1 MISNYLTERRAAQF
15 EVAKVVMN
23 QEVIYNVD
31 FKDAKD
37 ILGRAFEEANEKM
50 VSSPFFWAGKYE
62 SLPTEVAD
70 LHYLTWSAHLAP
82 SLLKKVT
89 KVNVD
94 HPCRDAML
102 ELLNEFAPIMESVKA
117 AKARIVKGRKPSA
130 TPRTTPERTIEN
142 TGTCGCC
149 GKNVKIDSTGGLV
162 AHGYTIKYGFQ
173 SGNCFGVG
181 YEPVEVS
188 SKVIVNYLEVLN
200 SYRDDLVA
208 SLADLDEDMKRWGIE
223 SNIRQVEGDI
233 KYFEKALA
241 AWAPRPLP
249 GTK

>member
-1 MISNYLTERRAAQF
+1 MIANILSERRAAQF
-15 EVAKVVMN
+15 IAAVAVMN

-37 ILGRAFEEANEKM
+37 SLGRAFEEANDKM
-50 VSSPFFWAGKYE
+50 VSEPFFWGGKGLDIPE
-62 SLPTEVAD
+62 AVVE
-70 LHYLTWSAHLAP
+70 LHWLSWQAHLAP
-82 SLLKKVT
+82 SLLKKVI
-89 KVNVD
+89 KANID
-94 HPCRDAML
+94 HPVCTAML
-102 ELLNEFAPIMESVKA
+102 ELLNEFAPIMEGVKV
-117 AKARIVKGRKPSA
+117 AKARVIKGRKPST

-149 GKNVKIDSTGGLV
+149 GKNVKLDHGKLV

-188 SKVIVNYLEVLN
+188 NKAIVAYLEVLN
-200 SYRDDLVA
+200 SFRNDQIA
-208 SLADLDEDMKRWGIE
+208 SLEGLEDMKLWGVE
-223 SNIRQVEGDI
+223 STIRQVEGDI
-233 KYFEKALA
+233 KYFDKALA
-241 AWAPRPLP
+241 AWVARPLP

>member
-1 MISNYLTERRAAQF
+1 MITSYLTERRAAQF
-15 EVAKVVMN
+15 IAAVSVMN

-37 ILGRAFEEANEKM
+37 SLGRAFEEANSKM
-50 VSSPFFWAGKYE
+50 VSEPFFWGGKGND
-62 SLPTEVAD
+62 LPEAIVE
-70 LHYLTWSAHLAP
+70 LHWLSWQAHLAP
-82 SLLKKVT
+82 SLLKKVI
-89 KVNVD
+89 KANID
-94 HPCRDAML
+94 HPVCTAML
-102 ELLNEFAPIMESVKA
+102 ELLNEFAPIMENAKA
-117 AKARIVKGRKPSA
+117 AKARVIKGRKPSA

-149 GKNVKIDSTGGLV
+149 GKNVKMGGGRLV

-188 SKVIVNYLEVLN
+188 NKAIVAYLEVLN
-200 SYRDDLVA
+200 DYRDELES
-208 SLADLDEDMKRWGIE
+208 SLEGLDEDNKRWGIE
-223 SNIRQVEGDI
+223 SGIRQVEGDI
-233 KYFEKALA
+233 KYFNKGLA
-241 AWAPRPLP
+241 AWVARPLP

>member
-1 MISNYLTERRAAQF
+1 MIVSYLSERRAAQF
-15 EVAKVVMN
+15 EAAKVVMS

-37 ILGRAFEEANEKM
+37 SLGRAFEEANSKM
-50 VSSPFFWAGKYE
+50 VSEPFFWGGKGDDV
-62 SLPTEVAD
+62 PQEVIE
-70 LHYLTWSAHLAP
+70 LHWLTWSAHLAP
-82 SLLKKVT
+82 SLLKKVN
-89 KVNVD
+89 KAAAD

-102 ELLNEFAPIMESVKA
+102 ELLNEFAPIMEGVKA
-117 AKARIVKGRKPSA
+117 AKGRVIKGRKPST

-149 GKNVKIDSTGGLV
+149 GKNVKLDNGHLV

-181 YEPVEVS
+181 YKPVEVS
-188 SKVIVNYLEVLN
+188 KKAIVAYLEVLN
-200 SYRDDLVA
+200 DYCDELED
-208 SLADLDEDMKRWGIE
+208 SLEGLDEDNKRWGIE
-223 SNIRQVEGDI
+223 SGIRQVEADI
-233 KYFEKALA
+233 KYFNRKLA
-241 AWAPRPLP
+241 AWVASPLP

>member
-1 MISNYLTERRAAQF
+1 MIANYLTEKRAAQF
-15 EVAKVVMN
+15 EAAKALLN

-31 FKDAKD
+31 FTDAKFY
-37 ILGRAFEEANEKM
+37 LGRIFDEAKEKM
-50 VSSPFFWAGKYE
+50 VNAPFFWAGKFE
-62 SLPTEVAD
+62 SVPEEINE
-70 LHYLTWSAHLAP
+70 LHWLSWSAHLAP

-94 HPCRDAML
+94 HPARDAML
-102 ELLNEFAPIMESVKA
+102 ELLNEFAPVMVALKD
-117 AKARIVKGRKPSA
+117 AKGRVVKGRKPSDNPSSKPA
-130 TPRTTPERTIEN
+130 RTIEN

-149 GKNVKIDSTGGLV
+149 GKNVKMDNGKLV

-188 SKVIVNYLEVLN
+188 SDAIVAYLAA
-200 SYRDDLVA
+200 LVA
-208 SLADLDEDMKRWGIE
+208 HQSDLQIKPVSDPKEKHRVE
-223 SNIRQVEGDI
+223 SMIRQIEGDI
-233 KYFEKALA
+233 KYFTKIMA

>member
-1 MISNYLTERRAAQF
+1 MIANILSERRAAQF
-15 EVAKVVMN
+15 IAAVAVMN

-37 ILGRAFEEANEKM
+37 SLGRAFEEANSKM
-50 VSSPFFWAGKYE
+50 VSEPFFWGGKGLDIPE
-62 SLPTEVAD
+62 AVVE
-70 LHYLTWSAHLAP
+70 LHWLSWQAHLAP
-82 SLLKKVT
+82 SLLKKVI
-89 KVNVD
+89 KANID
-94 HPCRDAML
+94 HPVCTAML
-102 ELLNEFAPIMESVKA
+102 ELLNEFAPIMEGVKA
-117 AKARIVKGRKPSA
+117 AKARVIKGRKPST

-149 GKNVKIDSTGGLV
+149 GKNVKMSGNILV

-188 SKVIVNYLEVLN
+188 NKAIVAYLEVLN
-200 SYRDDLVA
+200 DFRNDQVA
-208 SLADLDEDMKRWGIE
+208 SLEGLEDMKLWGVE
-223 SNIRQVEGDI
+223 STIRQVEGDI
-233 KYFEKALA
+233 KYFDKALA
-241 AWAPRPLP
+241 AWVARPLP